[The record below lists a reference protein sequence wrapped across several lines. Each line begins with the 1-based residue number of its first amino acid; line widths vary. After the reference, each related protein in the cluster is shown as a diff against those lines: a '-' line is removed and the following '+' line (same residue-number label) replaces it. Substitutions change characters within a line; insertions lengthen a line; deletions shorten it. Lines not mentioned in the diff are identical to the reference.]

1 MSVFNNQVDRN
12 PPPPPDR
19 RIQPQTPPSAPS
31 YSSSPSA
38 PVASSPQQHAA
49 PSSPSAAVE
58 VSKKASVLGK
68 TLVFKGELSADEDFI
83 LQGRVEGSIH
93 HTQSVTIGVDGVVIG
108 DTHARS
114 IVIEGTVEGD
124 LRGVVSVL
132 IASTATVRGN
142 IAAPRVGIM
151 EGANF
156 NGSVDMSSPV
166 AAVRGS
172 EGGGSVSASSSTR
185 TDSSAPS
192 SDTGLTERSVDKI
205 LGK

>member
-1 MSVFNNQVDRN
+1 MSVFNNQPEQRT
-12 PPPPPDR
+12 PPPLPDR
-19 RIQPQTPPSAPS
+19 RIPPQSPPPAPPFSSPAASAP
-31 YSSSPSA
+31 PPA
-38 PVASSPQQHAA
+38 AAA
-49 PSSPSAAVE
+49 PSATADPA
-58 VSKKASVLGK
+58 KKVSVLGK
-68 TLVFKGELSADEDFI
+68 TLVFKGELSADEDII

-114 IVIEGTVEGD
+114 IVVEGTVEGD

-172 EGGGSVSASSSTR
+172 EGVAR
-185 TDSSAPS
+185 TDVAAPS
-192 SDTGLTERSVDKI
+192 SDTGLTERSVEKI

>member
-1 MSVFNNQVDRN
+1 MSVFNSQPDRTPPPLPERRN
-12 PPPPPDR
+12 PPFTAPPAA
-19 RIQPQTPPSAPS
+19 PPSF
-31 YSSSPSA
+31 SSSPA
-38 PVASSPQQHAA
+38 GAPQQPAA
-49 PSSPSAAVE
+49 PTASAEA
-58 VSKKASVLGK
+58 SKKVSVLGK
-68 TLVFKGELSADEDFI
+68 TLVFKGELSADEDII

-93 HTQSVTIGVDGVVIG
+93 HTQSVTVGIDGVVIG

-114 IVIEGTVEGD
+114 IVVEGTVEGD

-166 AAVRGS
+166 AAVRTDGS
-172 EGGGSVSASSSTR
+172 SRADAASS
-185 TDSSAPS
+185 A
-192 SDTGLTERSVDKI
+192 DTGLTDRSVDKI